1 MALGKSAAVGAFVLG
16 AAGIAVVAIL
26 LFGGTRLFTN
36 NLRVLVHF
44 QDSVAGLTAG
54 APVTLRGVKVGTVRS
69 MKVYIKL
76 PNLVPTIPV
85 YLEIEPGQ
93 VSWTTG
99 SLGAGPD
106 DFQLAV
112 KAGLRAQLVTQSLVT
127 GQLNVD
133 LDFHPDTPATV
144 IGSDDGVPEIPSIPS
159 DFQRMKNQI
168 TDLDLPDL
176 TDKARVALI
185 GIERVVG
192 ELTGRIGPV
201 ASSIQQTSDAAR
213 ETLEATTAAVR
224 QLQIDASHT
233 LANIDRLANA
243 THAQIAVIGKD
254 ADRLLATAGR
264 AVSQAERVIASLHD
278 LTGPNTPAR
287 GDVEA
292 TLRDLAASASSL
304 RNFTRELERN
314 PGGALLGRPAR

>member
-1 MALGKSAAVGAFVLG
+1 MALGKSTAVGAFVLG
-16 AAGIAVVAIL
+16 AAGIGVAAIL
-26 LFGGTRLFTN
+26 LFGGTRLFTD

-76 PNLVPTIPV
+76 PDLVPTIPV
-85 YLEIEPGQ
+85 YLEIQPGQ

-99 SLGAGPD
+99 SLGAGPG
-106 DFQLAV
+106 DFQRAV

-133 LDFHPDTPATV
+133 LDFHPDTPATL
-144 IGSDDGVPEIPSIPS
+144 IGSDTNVPEIPSIPS
-159 DFQRMKNQI
+159 DFQRMKNQF

-176 TDKARVALI
+176 TEKARLTLI

-192 ELTGRIGPV
+192 ELTGRVGPL
-201 ASSIQQTSDAAR
+201 AASIQQTSEAAR
-213 ETLEATTAAVR
+213 EALETTTAAVR
-224 QLQIDASHT
+224 QLQADTSRT
-233 LANIDRLANA
+233 LGSIDRLATA
-243 THAQIAVIGKD
+243 THTQIATIGKD
-254 ADRLLATAGR
+254 ADRLLGSANR
-264 AVSQAERVIASLHD
+264 AISQAERVIASVHD
-278 LTGPNTPAR
+278 LTGPHTQTRA
-287 GDVEA
+287 DVEA

-314 PGGALLGRPAR
+314 PGGALLGRSPR

>member
-1 MALGKSAAVGAFVLG
+1 MALGKSAAVGAFALG
-16 AAGIAVVAIL
+16 AAAIGVAAIL
-26 LFGGTRLFTN
+26 LFGGTRLFTQ

-76 PNLVPTIPV
+76 PELVPTIPV
-85 YLEIEPGQ
+85 YLEIQPGQ

-99 SLGAGPD
+99 AMGAGPQD
-106 DFQLAV
+106 LQLAV

-133 LDFHPDTPATV
+133 LDFHPDTPATL
-144 IGSDDGVPEIPSIPS
+144 IGSDDSVPEIPSISS

-176 TDKARVALI
+176 TEKARVALI

-201 ASSIQQTSDAAR
+201 AESVKQTSDSAR
-213 ETLEATTAAVR
+213 ATFEATTEAVR
-224 QLQIDASHT
+224 QLQIDASHS

-243 THAQIAVIGKD
+243 THMQIQSIGKE
-254 ADRLLATAGR
+254 AEKLLSTASR
-264 AVSQAERVIASLHD
+264 AVSQAERVVVELHG
-278 LTGPNTPAR
+278 LTGPNAPAR

-304 RNFTRELERN
+304 RNFARELERN
-314 PGGALLGRPAR
+314 PGGTLLGRPGR